1 MTPQLPDD
9 ELARLSF
16 HGASGTVTGSCYLLE
31 TRRSRVLFECG
42 MFQGGRDADRRNAAP
57 FDFDPSSLTAV
68 VLTHAH
74 IDHSGRLP
82 LLCRRGYRGDI
93 HATRPSAALAR
104 IMLTDSAHI
113 QEMDVRYANKR
124 RARRGKDPLE
134 PLYTVEDAED
144 AIEALVPHA
153 FRVRERL
160 TEDVEIRFVPAGHIL
175 GAASV
180 EAWVRDGDV
189 ERRIVFS
196 GDLGRD
202 EDPLL
207 VEPEPPAPSEGLAGG
222 DLVLVETTY
231 GDRDHKDTERTM
243 DELVDILAAA
253 QKDGGNVIVPVFAV
267 GRAQEILYFLGKLER
282 EGRVRPRPTYLDS
295 PMAIDVTRL
304 YRRNA
309 DCCRDIVDAD
319 GPIAT
324 EQLAFTRDAQQS
336 MELNGRRGV
345 TILSASGMCDGGR
358 IVHHLKHNLW
368 RPDTQLVIVGYQ
380 AQGSLGRRIIDG
392 ARNVTILGERVAVRA
407 KVHTLGGF
415 SAHAGQSELLGW
427 CKKAAGA
434 NTTFVLVHGE
444 EDRRAAFGKL
454 LGERL
459 GRPTLAPAQ
468 GATLALPR
476 AGDDYRWVER
486 PLNGARRGA

>member
-1 MTPQLPDD
+1 MTPKLADD
-9 ELARLSF
+9 QLARLSF
-16 HGASGTVTGSCYLLE
+16 HGAAGGVTGSCYLLE
-31 TRRSRVLFECG
+31 TRRSRVLVECG
-42 MFQGGRDADRRNAAP
+42 MFQGGRDADRKNAAP
-57 FDFDPSSLTAV
+57 FDFEPSSLTTV

-82 LLCRRGYRGDI
+82 LLHRRGYRGDI
-93 HATRPSAALAR
+93 HATRPTCALAR
-104 IMLTDSAHI
+104 IMLADSAHI
-113 QEMDVRYANKR
+113 QEMDIRFANKR
-124 RARRGKDPLE
+124 RARRGKEPLE
-134 PLYTVEDAED
+134 PLYTMEDAEE
-144 AIEALVPHA
+144 AIGSLVHHP
-153 FRVRERL
+153 FRQRERL
-160 TEDVEIRFVPAGHIL
+160 TDDLEVRFAPAGHIL

-180 EAWVRDGDV
+180 EIWVRDGDV
-189 ERRIVFS
+189 ERKIVFS

-207 VEPEPPAPSEGLAGG
+207 VEPEPPADG

-231 GDRDHKDTERTM
+231 GDRDHRNTDDTM
-243 DELVDILAAA
+243 GELVDVFAAA
-253 QKDGGNVIVPVFAV
+253 QKSGGNVIVPVFAV
-267 GRAQEILYFLGKLER
+267 GRAQEILYYLGKLER

-324 EQLAFTRDAQQS
+324 EQLEFTRDAQQS
-336 MELNGRRGV
+336 MLLNGRRGV

-368 RPDTQLVIVGYQ
+368 RPDTHLVIVGFQ

-392 ARNVTILGERVAVRA
+392 APNVTILGERVAVRA
-407 KVHTLGGF
+407 AVHTLGGF

-427 CKKAAGA
+427 CRRAAGPD
-434 NTTFVLVHGE
+434 TTFVLVHGE
-444 EDRRAAFGKL
+444 DDRRATFGRL
-454 LGERL
+454 LGEKL
-459 GRPTLAPAQ
+459 GRPTLTPAL
-468 GATLALPR
+468 GGTLAIPH
-476 AGDDYRWVER
+476 AGDEYRW
-486 PLNGARRGA
+486 LN